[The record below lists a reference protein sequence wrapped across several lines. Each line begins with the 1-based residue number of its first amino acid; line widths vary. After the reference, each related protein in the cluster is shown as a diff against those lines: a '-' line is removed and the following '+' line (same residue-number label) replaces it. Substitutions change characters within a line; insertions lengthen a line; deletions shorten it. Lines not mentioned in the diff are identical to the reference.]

1 MILQMPI
8 IFGSGI
14 RYQIYRQN
22 RRPLIMKTSGNRNS
36 NYVNSGMTRRRRRR
50 NTRRRLFF
58 SSLILI
64 LSAAII
70 VTIIFA
76 FKHYLD
82 KSESETSS
90 SSASGISVTDSGV
103 SIVATVEPTLPEP
116 VIDDV
121 FTLTSPP
128 LVQVENPK
136 IVKHNELRAL
146 YIGAAANL
154 DANIEIANNSDV
166 NAFVVD
172 VKESSGLYFASTNEL
187 AIEIGA
193 GKATYNIQTLISKAK
208 DNNIKLI
215 ARIVCFKDHKL
226 AAARPDLCI
235 KDKDGNNL
243 LYPREGNNAFVNP
256 YNTEIWKYIVDIA
269 KEAIALGFDEIQFD
283 YVRFPVCNPTIRK
296 AEYFGPVGTVP
307 TKIQCINRFLEYA
320 KIEIQDKLG
329 VPLSAD
335 IFGSV
340 MIYKL
345 DGELI
350 GQEWASLG
358 HIGLDVLSPMIYP
371 SHYADGTIINGIK
384 FANPDADTYK
394 FLKAVYAQEKNSE
407 EEGFSIQRPYIQG
420 YDYTQ
425 AQVFG
430 QIDALA
436 ETGITEYIYWN
447 ATGKHNPLNIR

>member
-1 MILQMPI
+1 
-8 IFGSGI
+8 
-14 RYQIYRQN
+14 
-22 RRPLIMKTSGNRNS
+22 MKTTGSNMGNYPGTGRKQ
-36 NYVNSGMTRRRRRR
+36 RRRRR
-50 NTRRRLFF
+50 NARRKLIF
-58 SSLILI
+58 SGLILL
-64 LSAAII
+64 LSAVVV
-70 VTIIFA
+70 VTVFFV
-76 FKHYLD
+76 FKQFLGGSNSD
-82 KSESETSS
+82 ADS
-90 SSASGISVTDSGV
+90 SSASGITSAESIDLAASGSSAEPSPTTAV
-103 SIVATVEPTLPEP
+103 VED
-116 VIDDV
+116 I
-121 FTLTSPP
+121 FTLSSAP
-128 LVQVENPK
+128 LIQVENPK
-136 IVKHNELRAL
+136 VVQHNDLRAL

-172 VKESSGLYFASTNEL
+172 MKESSGIYFAATNAL
-187 AIEIGA
+187 AVEIGA
-193 GKATYNIQTLISKAK
+193 GKSTFNIQTLVSKAK
-208 DNNIKLI
+208 ANNIKLI

-226 AAARPDLCI
+226 ADARPDLCI
-235 KDKDGNNL
+235 KDKDGNNI
-243 LYPREGNNAFVNP
+243 LYPREGNHAFVDP
-256 YNTEIWKYIVDIA
+256 YKTEIWKYIVDIA

-283 YVRFPVCNPTIRK
+283 YVRFPVCNPTIRA
-296 AEYFGPVGTVP
+296 AEYFGPEGTVP
-307 TKIQCINRFLEYA
+307 TKIECINRFLEYA

-340 MIYKL
+340 MVYKL

-358 HIGLDVLSPMIYP
+358 HIGLDALSPMIYP
-371 SHYADGTIINGIK
+371 SHYADGTVMNGIK

-394 FLKAVYAQEKNSE
+394 FLKAVYEQEKFSE
-407 EEGFSIQRPYIQG
+407 EAGFSIQRPYIQG

-436 ETGITEYIYWN
+436 EVGITEYIYWN

>member
-1 MILQMPI
+1 
-8 IFGSGI
+8 
-14 RYQIYRQN
+14 
-22 RRPLIMKTSGNRNS
+22 MKTSQNS
-36 NYVNSGMTRRRRRR
+36 NSHYANSGRTSRRRRR
-50 NTRRRLFF
+50 NARKGIFY
-58 SSLILI
+58 SSLIFL
-64 LSAAII
+64 LSAAVI
-70 VTIIFA
+70 VTVLFV

-82 KSESETSS
+82 KPANGDSSSLTSGLSETDSNV
-90 SSASGISVTDSGV
+90 SVNPT
-103 SIVATVEPTLPEP
+103 AEPTMPEAI
-116 VIDDV
+116 IDDI
-121 FTLTSPP
+121 FSLSSPP

-136 IVKHNELRAL
+136 TVQHNELRAL

-154 DANIEIANNSDV
+154 DANIDIANNSDV

-172 VKESSGLYFASTNEL
+172 MKESSGVYFAATNEL
-187 AIEIGA
+187 ANEIGA
-193 GKATYNIQTLISKAK
+193 AKASFNIQTLVSKAK
-208 DNNIKLI
+208 ANNIKLI

-235 KDKDGNNL
+235 KDKDGNNI

-296 AEYFGPVGTVP
+296 AEYFGPAGTVP
-307 TKIQCINRFLEYA
+307 TKIECINRFLEYA

-394 FLKAVYAQEKNSE
+394 FLKAVYAQEKNTD